1 MLSVPKDKVAVLRY
15 RYVPKTGY
23 VLDTKYSEN
32 APQELIERVLKVISI
47 RPRELHISSFSLWV
61 RCFTDDKYK
70 YLGHERHGY
79 STVFFVEV
87 REG

>member
-1 MLSVPKDKVAVLRY
+1 MLSVHKDRVAVLRY

-32 APQELIERVLKVISI
+32 APQELMDRVLKVISI
-47 RPRELHISSFSLWV
+47 RPRELHISSFSAWV
-61 RCFTDDKYK
+61 HSFTDDKYK
-70 YLGHERHGY
+70 YLGHERHRG

-87 REG
+87 QEG

>member
-1 MLSVPKDKVAVLRY
+1 MFSVPKDRVAVLKY

-32 APQELIERVLKVISI
+32 APQELIERVLKVLSI
-47 RPRELHISSFSLWV
+47 QPRELHISSFSNWV
-61 RCFTDDKYK
+61 YCFTDDKYK
-70 YLGHERHGY
+70 YLGYERHGD

>member
-1 MLSVPKDKVAVLRY
+1 MFSVPKDKVAVLRY

-32 APQELIERVLKVISI
+32 VPQELIERVFNVISI
-47 RPRELHISSFSLWV
+47 RPRELYISSFSSWV
-61 RCFTDDKYK
+61 KCFTDDKYK
-70 YLGHERHGY
+70 YLGHERHED

-87 REG
+87 QEG

>member
-1 MLSVPKDKVAVLRY
+1 MLSAPKDKVAVLKY
-15 RYVPKTGY
+15 RYVPKIGY

-47 RPRELHISSFSLWV
+47 RPRELHISSFSNWV
-61 RCFTDDKYK
+61 HCFTDDKYK
-70 YLGHERHGY
+70 YLGHERHGD
-79 STVFFVEV
+79 STAFFVGV